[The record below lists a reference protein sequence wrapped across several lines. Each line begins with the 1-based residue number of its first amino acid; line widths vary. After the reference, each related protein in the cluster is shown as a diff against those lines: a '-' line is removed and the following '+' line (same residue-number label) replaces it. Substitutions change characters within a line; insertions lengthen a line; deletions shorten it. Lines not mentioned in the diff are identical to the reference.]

1 VFSKIQRP
9 PRLQPGDPV
18 KVIAPSG
25 PIPRERFDEG
35 MAVLGSRYRF
45 QYDPNR
51 LYEVEQ
57 GFLAGS
63 DEARLHELNTA
74 IADPKC
80 RAIFMA
86 RGGYGIARLLPFID
100 RDALQR
106 NPKPLLGFSDGTGLL
121 ATWAQAGVASIHGPV
136 VTQMG
141 RLPAEDRDAVIRLLE
156 DPAPG
161 VLLSGLDD
169 LIPGRVAGP
178 LLGGNLE
185 VFSRLLGTPFLPDLD
200 GAVLFLEEIGE
211 RPYRID
217 RLLTHL
223 DMAGVFS
230 RVGAVVLGAFTNCD
244 EPEGGIEGSPTGL
257 EVALERLHRL
267 AIPVV
272 CSEHFGH
279 GNRNVPLPYGV
290 MVELDTRH
298 GILHSLE
305 GVVS

>member
-1 VFSKIQRP
+1 M
-9 PRLQPGDPV
+9 
-18 KVIAPSG
+18 IAPSG
-25 PIPRERFDEG
+25 PIPRDRFDEG
-35 MAVLGSRYRF
+35 MAVLGTRYRF

-63 DEARLHELNTA
+63 DESRLRELNAA

-80 RAIFMA
+80 KAIFMA

-100 RDALQR
+100 REALQR

-136 VTQMG
+136 VTQMS
-141 RLPAEDRDAVIRLLE
+141 RLPPEDHEATIRLLE
-156 DPAPG
+156 NPAPG
-161 VLLSGLDD
+161 VLLSGLED
-169 LIPGRVAGP
+169 LVPGRVAGP
-178 LLGGNLE
+178 LIGGNLE
-185 VFSRLLGTPFLPDLD
+185 VFSRLLGSPFLPELD
-200 GAVLFLEEIGE
+200 GAILFLEEIGE

-217 RLLTHL
+217 RLITHL
-223 DMAGVFS
+223 DLAGVFS
-230 RVGAVVLGAFTNCD
+230 RVAAVVIGEFTNCD
-244 EPEGGIEGSPTGL
+244 EPEGNVEGAPPGR
-257 EVALERLHRL
+257 EVVMERLSRL

-272 CSEHFGH
+272 SSQHFGH